1 MSTMRR
7 ILYAATALCLAATMQ
22 CTTHSTASGGGG
34 IETVA
39 IVGHAR
45 LADNSIPAHAAVF
58 MRPAGFLA
66 GADLQATLANASVD
80 TRGDFRLD
88 SVAPGP
94 YVVEVNDL
102 SHNSGLVACSVVVS
116 GKGPFDIGMDTIR
129 PYASIS
135 GSVLLPSG
143 AGANTYVQVFDLQ
156 RLVQTDSSGA
166 YVLSNMP
173 AGVFRLRIVGP
184 GGDIGYRDT
193 SNIVAR
199 SGLVTALAPV
209 SMFSFA
215 SEDYSSW
222 KYSKRISLNTTAG
235 GANVAANVVNFPFLV
250 RLTNA
255 NFDFSQ
261 VSASGADLRFADA
274 QGGHLHYEIARFD
287 KDMPAAEIWI
297 LLDTVTGGANTQSIT
312 LYWGRPDLTNWSRGA
327 AVFAPAL
334 GYAAV
339 WHLDSL
345 ADATGN
351 GNTLVNIGAR
361 ASAGITG
368 GGFAFSGTNEYLS
381 CGPSASLNMATSN
394 LSIVVWERS
403 TDHWSSERLLFEHDV
418 WPNAGTYGFSTRND
432 SILSFDFP
440 SALAEVRGWQGSNS
454 DGVWHCLAAT
464 LNDAIDTGRIYRDG
478 VLLHA
483 DTVRSSI
490 GSSVAP
496 SYIGC
501 RGGVE
506 RFFKGDID
514 EVWVMNREMPAAWFK
529 LLYENMR
536 ESQSLYTVSP

>member
-1 MSTMRR
+1 MSAVRR
-7 ILYAATALCLAATMQ
+7 ILYAAAALCLAATMQ

-39 IVGHAR
+39 VVGHAR
-45 LADNSIPAHAAVF
+45 LADNSIPTDAAVF
-58 MRPAGFLA
+58 VRPAGFLA

-80 TRGDFRLD
+80 ARGDFRLD

-116 GKGPFDIGMDTIR
+116 GNGTFDIGTDTIR

-173 AGVFRLRIVGP
+173 TGVFRLRIVGP

-199 SGLVTALAPV
+199 SGLVTVLAAV

-222 KYSKRISLNTTAG
+222 KYSKRIVLNTTAG
-235 GANVAANVVNFPFLV
+235 GANVAANVMSFPLQV
-250 RLTNA
+250 RLTSA

-261 VSASGADLRFADA
+261 ASAGGADLRCADA
-274 QGGHLHYEIARFD
+274 QGSHLHYEIARFD
-287 KDMPAAEIWI
+287 KDLPAAEIWI
-297 LLDTVTGGANTQSIT
+297 LLDTVMGNSNTQTIT
-312 LYWGRPDLTNWSRGA
+312 LYWGRPDLTDWSNGG
-327 AVFAPAL
+327 AVFSPSL

-351 GNTLVNIGAR
+351 GNALVNNGAI
-361 ASAGITG
+361 AAAGITG
-368 GGFAFSGTNEYLS
+368 SGFTLNGANEYLS
-381 CGPSASLNMATSN
+381 CGPSASLNMAASN
-394 LSIVVWERS
+394 LSIIVWEKS
-403 TDHWSSERLLFEHDV
+403 NDHWSTERMLFEHDV
-418 WPNAGTYGFSTRND
+418 WANAGTYSFSTRND

-440 SALAEVRGWQGSNS
+440 SALSEVRGWQGSNA
-454 DGVWHCLAAT
+454 DGAWHCLAAT
-464 LNDAIDTGRIYRDG
+464 LNDAIDTGKVYRDG
-478 VLLHA
+478 VFLHA

-490 GSSVAP
+490 GSSVA
-496 SYIGC
+496 SCYIGC

-514 EVWVMNREMPAAWFK
+514 EVWVMNREISAAWLK

-536 ESQSLYTVSP
+536 ENQSLFTMQ